1 MCLFIGKLLNS
12 WAFSQSRPIG
22 KTGLD
27 RERQIKR
34 PSSSH
39 DTKMVGW
46 YSSPSVD
53 MWSFKSCKSGWM
65 KAMLQLFCNAT
76 STYARSLQK
85 TLIVKACQEA
95 VVYGWTPLCVFWMDD
110 QGKDAYLN
118 DGVKPTK
125 SRFSAACT
133 YIPPVHMHRYAHAAT
148 GWHGTIRHSLLC
160 VKWTLNG
167 HMLLPCTGC
176 SQFEFAQV
184 ERVMSLCMMQTKD
197 LVPLCKTRFK
207 GYIR

>member
-53 MWSFKSCKSGWM
+53 IWSFKSCKSGWM

-133 YIPPVHMHRYAHAAT
+133 YIPPVHMRRYARAAT

-160 VKWTLNG
+160 VKLTLNG

-184 ERVMSLCMMQTKD
+184 EHVMSLCMMQTKD
-197 LVPLCKTRFK
+197 LVPLCKTKFK